1 LNFKEYM
8 EKASRTDANLGGS
21 MDDVHYIF
29 GMLTEIGEL
38 ADVFKK
44 NIAYN
49 NPIDWVNVTEEL
61 GDFCWYMANFCRKHD
76 FDFEKILDTNIAKL
90 ESRYPEKFTEDK
102 AINRDLDKE
111 RQILE
116 K

>member
-1 LNFKEYM
+1 MRFKEYM
-8 EKASRTDANLGGS
+8 EKASRTDANLGGV
-21 MDDVHYIF
+21 MDDVHYVF

-44 NIAYN
+44 NIAYGKE
-49 NPIDWVNVTEEL
+49 IDWVNVKEEI
-61 GDFCWYMANFCRKHD
+61 GDTLWYLANFCRKHD
-76 FDFEKILDTNIAKL
+76 FDLEEILDTNIAKL
-90 ESRYPEKFTEDK
+90 EARYPERFTEEK

-111 RQILE
+111 RTILE